1 MKIESIYKHFLLTPV
16 SHLPVVDENGK
27 LIGLLSKEKIAHE
40 MADLESEGI
49 NYDFIPEIFYDYTLN
64 EKLLLYFNSYKTIP
78 LLNQE
83 AQRIASWD
91 KSQFL
96 TEVAKLKKPEPQKE
110 EPLIPKSEL
119 DSKLIIYQFME
130 LILKSFPDPLFAT
143 DREGKTTF
151 YNEKFETDVLSKEY
165 FQDAIANAEKYFREL
180 SRDLISE
187 YIRTHEVSGE
197 KLELPCLQIY
207 LPTIQ
212 MFVRLTTLKAS
223 AKVIGYMYH
232 FLNPHLGFPNEKGEK
247 SFPILEELYAMNT
260 SLQDMLKI
268 VESAYI
274 LRAYKQNNENI
285 SHTANHL
292 KIPRSTLQNR
302 IKFLNIPEIVGKD
315 SNLPNPNSQSEEK
328 DLDSQESETIETET
342 TTTPTQQF
350 KRKKRKEKLRNRKHL
365 KKRK

>member
-40 MADLESEGI
+40 MADLESEGVD
-49 NYDFIPEIFYDYTLN
+49 YESIPEIFYDYTLN
-64 EKLLLYFNSYKTIP
+64 EKILLYFNSYQTIP

-83 AQRIASWD
+83 AQRISSWD

-96 TEVAKLKKPEPQKE
+96 TEVAKLRKPELQKE
-110 EPLIPKSEL
+110 EVSVPKLEL
-119 DSKLIIYQFME
+119 DSKIIIYQFME

-143 DREGKTTF
+143 DKEGKTTF
-151 YNEKFETDVLSKEY
+151 YNEKFETEVLSKEF
-165 FQDAIANAEKYFREL
+165 FQDSIEHAEKYFREL
-180 SRDLISE
+180 SRDLISD
-187 YIRTHEVSGE
+187 YIRTHELSGE

-207 LPTIQ
+207 LPKIE
-212 MFVRLTTLKAS
+212 MFVRLTTLKAN

-232 FLNPHLGFPNEKGEK
+232 FLKPNLGLPNEKGEK

-285 SHTANHL
+285 SHTANYL

-302 IKFLNIPEIVGKD
+302 IKFLNIPEISGRESNSLSLNNNLQKEEIEISSSKED
-315 SNLPNPNSQSEEK
+315 STQTISSPLKLLNKKKREK
-328 DLDSQESETIETET
+328 HKLRKKT
-342 TTTPTQQF
+342 
-350 KRKKRKEKLRNRKHL
+350 KKRK
-365 KKRK
+365 